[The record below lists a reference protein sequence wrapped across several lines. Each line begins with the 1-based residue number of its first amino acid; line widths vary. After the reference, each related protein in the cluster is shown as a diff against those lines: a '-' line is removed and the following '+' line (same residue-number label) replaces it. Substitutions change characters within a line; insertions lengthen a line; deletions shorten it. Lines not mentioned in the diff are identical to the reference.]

1 MNLNEVIVRPVHKLE
16 ETRYQHLKQ
25 AYHYLSSMPKISETP
40 WYIATLCNEWVALIS
55 FSAAAWKCKVRD
67 CWIDERCR
75 TSDKGLP
82 HLSLL
87 AWTSIYESPFN
98 FISFLLTLLF
108 PINVP

>member
-1 MNLNEVIVRPVHKLE
+1 VNLNEVIVRPVHKLE
-16 ETRYQHLKQ
+16 ETRYQYIMQ
-25 AYHYLSSMPKISETP
+25 AYLGSMPKISETL

-55 FSAAAWKCKVRD
+55 FSAAACKCKVRD